1 MFEPFEIAERI
12 KLCAKEKNIT
22 VKSLLKESGVGEKMV
37 SNMSGKN
44 GSFPQSDKLAK
55 IAVALNCTTDYLLG
69 LTDTPNPPALF
80 PEIKTAAGDE
90 QRQRLN
96 DNYDALN
103 QTAQKALVDY
113 SDFMTTKPENLKE
126 GGEDNQNVS

>member
-69 LTDTPNPPALF
+69 LTDAPNPPALF

-96 DNYDALN
+96 DNYDRMN
-103 QTAQKALVDY
+103 EKGQQTLLSFAGYLIQQ
-113 SDFMTTKPENLKE
+113 PENLKE

>member
-1 MFEPFEIAERI
+1 MAQRY
-12 KLCAKEKNIT
+12 ATEK
-22 VKSLLKESGVGEKMV
+22 
-37 SNMSGKN
+37 SNTMSGKN

-55 IAVALNCTTDYLLG
+55 IAISLDCTVDYLLG
-69 LTDTPNPPALF
+69 LTDEPKMQNNT
-80 PEIKTAAGDE
+80 ITHQDE

-103 QTAQKALVDY
+103 RIAQKALVDY

-126 GGEDNQNVS
+126 SYEDNKNVSWWLMLFRITKSYEKE